1 MLDGSPTLTEPGS
14 EGAPD
19 EHGGGGTARAPH
31 AALLLAIFLIL
42 AVALTFPNV
51 TRLRTF
57 IAGDSG
63 DSLLNL
69 WIMRRVQIGLPHGWH
84 ALWNPPIFY
93 PAHGTLAY
101 SDTLFPVALVHWPLR
116 TILGDTL
123 AFNVIYLG
131 SWVLSSWCVYRL
143 TARFV
148 RHWGAAFVAALAYT
162 YAAIRL
168 VHQGHFQ
175 LVVGGALVP
184 LVVLLL
190 LLLFDA
196 PSVRRGLALG
206 AAFVMLTLTASY
218 FGAMMAVVVVIVAGG
233 LLVARRPGPR
243 RPYVVAL
250 AAAAGLVV
258 VCVAPFAFKYEQLQR
273 HPEFRRTFE
282 PSTATHVG
290 DFAGTGSH
298 DYVLDHVP
306 FVSSA
311 SRPSSRGIEN
321 RAFPGFVALA
331 FGAVGVV
338 LVLRR
343 GRRRRGEGERTEDR
357 PADDGGRVR
366 GRDELLLLAMA
377 GLVVLVLSFGDW
389 IRVGGHRV
397 YLPFAALRRIV
408 PGFAGIRAVSRLELA
423 AQLALVL
430 FAAVGIDALLRR
442 TPSRWRIAVVGLLA
456 VIVVAES
463 AMALVFVRV
472 PTSADDGGVG
482 AALRARPTGVVLELP
497 ISSADRGVVWPTAES
512 PRQLVALHDHDPR
525 VNGYSGFQPPG
536 FDLQA
541 AVLNHFPKSDA
552 LGLVHRLGVRYVVL
566 RTQVV
571 GEIAPATA
579 VPPTLRD
586 GGGRYDPQTA
596 AQMIAALPP
605 GAASSV
611 VRLPGGYLI
620 VLTG

>member
-1 MLDGSPTLTEPGS
+1 MLDGSPTLIEPG
-14 EGAPD
+14 PD
-19 EHGGGGTARAPH
+19 ERVDSGDARAPH
-31 AALLLAIFLIL
+31 AALLFTIFLVV

-51 TRLRTF
+51 TRLHTF
-57 IAGDSG
+57 VAGDSG

-84 ALWNPPIFY
+84 ALWNPPIFS

-116 TILGDTL
+116 TVLGDTL

-143 TARFV
+143 AARFV

-190 LLLFDA
+190 LRLFDA

-206 AAFVMLTLTASY
+206 AAFVCLALTASY
-218 FGAMMAVVVVIVAGG
+218 FGAMTAVVVVIVAGG
-233 LLVARRPGPR
+233 LLIAHRAEPR

-250 AAAAGLVV
+250 VATAGLVV
-258 VCVAPFAFKYEQLQR
+258 VCIAPFAFKYEQLQR

-282 PSTATHVG
+282 PATATHVG

-321 RAFPGFVALA
+321 RAFPGFVAPA
-331 FGAVGVV
+331 FGVVGVF
-338 LVLRR
+338 LVVRR
-343 GRRRRGEGERTEDR
+343 RRRRGALEPDGPR
-357 PADDGGRVR
+357 PVARR
-366 GRDELLLLAMA
+366 RELLLIAAA
-377 GLVVLVLSFGDW
+377 GVVVLVLSFGDW

-397 YLPFAALRRIV
+397 YLPFAAFRRIV

-442 TPSRWRIAVVGLLA
+442 TPNRWRIAVVALLA
-456 VIVVAES
+456 VVVVAES

-472 PTSADDGGVG
+472 PGSADDGGVG

-497 ISSADRGVVWPTAES
+497 INSANRGVVWPTAES

-541 AVLNHFPKSDA
+541 AVLDHFPKADA

-571 GEIAPATA
+571 GEIAPSTA

-596 AQMIAALPP
+596 ARMIAALPA

-611 VRLPGGYLI
+611 VRLPGGYLV

>member
-14 EGAPD
+14 DSAPD
-19 EHGGGGTARAPH
+19 GPVDGDHDRAPH
-31 AALLLAIFLIL
+31 VAVLLAIFLVL

-116 TILGDTL
+116 TVLGDTL

-143 TARFV
+143 AARFV

-190 LLLFDA
+190 LRVFDT

-206 AAFVMLTLTASY
+206 AAFVTLTLTASY

-233 LLVARRPGPR
+233 LLLTRRSEPR

-250 AAAAGLVV
+250 VAAAVLVV

-290 DFAGTGSH
+290 DFAGTGGH

-321 RAFPGFVALA
+321 RVFPGFVALA
-331 FGAVGVV
+331 FGVVGVF
-338 LVLRR
+338 LVV
-343 GRRRRGEGERTEDR
+343 RRRRRRDG
-357 PADDGGRVR
+357 PPGGRR
-366 GRDELLLLAMA
+366 NELLLLAIA
-377 GLVVLVLSFGDW
+377 GIVVLVLSFGDW
-389 IRVGGHRV
+389 MRVDGHRV

-442 TPSRWRIAVVGLLA
+442 TPNRWRIAVFGLLA

-463 AMALVFVRV
+463 AMALIFVRV

-497 ISSADRGVVWPTAES
+497 ISSANRGVVWPTAES

-541 AVLNHFPKSDA
+541 AVLNHFPKADA

-596 AQMIAALPP
+596 ARMIAALPA

-611 VRLPGGYLI
+611 VRLPGGYLV